1 MAMKKQL
8 IPCALLSACLMLGA
22 GTAAMADTPA
32 AGPNLVAHYT
42 FADANNVGKDA
53 VGTQDLTVQ
62 GKTVGSAGTAKQVE
76 GPINGMKALEFDQTY
91 SLMSDADDVLDD
103 LKEFT
108 ITYLVSANDAKVL
121 RSNVFSTG
129 AANGNNF
136 KNAGLNHLIDMTNG
150 TPDFRLFGGNSADS
164 AQAGDSKWDAN
175 QRKNDDGKNGKNF
188 WANRI
193 AYNAETD
200 TVGKPCEY
208 AANEWYRV
216 VITVK
221 LSDGTKTSEETVL
234 WPNKSQGDAYY
245 PGTGV
250 QSVYM
255 EKMNAV
261 TSKSSLV
268 ESQNYY
274 EVTLPHNLTSVKNE
288 NLGLLIGAAYKLNSD
303 TPVID
308 TNAKN
313 YAMFIGKMADFR
325 IYDKALTQ
333 DQIVELYTTND
344 LDDGSGSSTESNTSN
359 TSTVSNTSTT
369 STTSTTSNASKA
381 PTSTASAP
389 PTGVAGNML
398 PLLVL
403 IPAAGVAG
411 VLVVRRKGKASK

>member
-1 MAMKKQL
+1 MAMKKQM
-8 IPCALLSACLMLGA
+8 IPCALLSACLLLGA
-22 GTAAMADTPA
+22 GTAAMAETPSTS
-32 AGPNLVAHYT
+32 PKLVAHYT
-42 FADANNVGKDA
+42 FADENNVGKDSA
-53 VGTQDLTVQ
+53 GTQDLTVQ

-76 GPINGMKALEFDQTY
+76 GPIANMKALEFDQTY

-103 LKEFT
+103 MKEFT

-150 TPDFRLFGGNSADS
+150 TPDFRLFGGNSEDS

-188 WANRI
+188 WAQRI
-193 AYNAETD
+193 DYDAESD
-200 TVGKPCEY
+200 TVGEPCKYE
-208 AANEWYRV
+208 ANDWYRV

-221 LSDGTKTSEETVL
+221 LSDGTKTSDQTVL
-234 WPNKSQGDAYY
+234 WPNKTAGDAYY
-245 PGTGV
+245 PGTGI
-250 QSVYM
+250 QSMYM
-255 EKMNAV
+255 EKIDAV
-261 TSKSSLV
+261 TSKSNLI
-268 ESQNYY
+268 ESKNYY

-308 TNAKN
+308 TNTKN

-333 DQIVELYTTND
+333 DQIVELYKNNQLATD
-344 LDDGSGSSTESNTSN
+344 VEDDTSD
-359 TSTVSNTSTT
+359 TSTGSTT
-369 STTSTTSNASKA
+369 STTSTTSTVSNVSTTSKA
-381 PTSTASAP
+381 PESTTSAP
-389 PTGVAGNML
+389 PTGVAGNLL
-398 PLLVL
+398 PLMVL